1 MHIAWKFGMEESVLP
16 LLVQRVV
23 HVGQKASKLPPT
35 KEFKYWHMRCAH
47 HASKLRSR
55 FIIKFTDML
64 HIVTGT

>member
-1 MHIAWKFGMEESVLP
+1 MHIAWIFGMEESVLP

-23 HVGQKASKLPPT
+23 RVGQKASKLPPT
-35 KEFKYWHMRCAH
+35 KEFKYWHMH